1 MGKKSS
7 DPADVAGA
15 AKIEAKANREAAA
28 AEMYA
33 NKANQFNYLGGVEWT
48 PTYEKDPVTG
58 TTVTRWTQENSL
70 SPNAQAAVDPMMQ
83 QIADRAEM
91 ANALS
96 GRIYDEMGEAPDFD
110 QFGEATVAPAFGEYN
125 QITGR
130 EDYVDA
136 PVRGDYQD
144 AAVRG
149 DYREFEFDDSSRQ
162 AVEDAYY
169 NKEASRLDARYGN
182 EATEMEV
189 NLRSKGLRPGDQ
201 AYDSAM
207 ASFGTTKNDAYEQ
220 ARYNAIIG
228 GGEESDRA
236 YDQQFGVVDYFN
248 QQVDSTYGQDVDAI
262 ARLDSQTDQTYD
274 QELAAAE
281 YANQQIDQT
290 YNQGIGETEYAN
302 QLLDSEY
309 DMRLGETEAANALR
323 DKKIEEYISKRG
335 FSLAEQDNLSPLN
348 DLTTLAGLIT
358 GQGVG
363 GKTDSGTGGG
373 GGGS

>member
-15 AKIEAKANREAAA
+15 AKIEAKANKEAAA

-48 PTYEKDPVTG
+48 PTYERDPVTG

-70 SPNAQAAVDPMMQ
+70 SPTAQAAVDPMMQ

-96 GRIYDEMGEAPDFD
+96 SRIYDEMGEAPDFD
-110 QFGEATVAPAFGEYN
+110 QFGEAQAGPVFGGYN
-125 QITGR
+125 AITGR

-149 DYREFEFDDSSRQ
+149 DYRDFEFDDSKRKEI
-162 AVEDAYY
+162 EDAYY
-169 NKEASRLDARYGN
+169 AKEASRLDPQYAK
-182 EATEMEV
+182 EAQEMEV

-201 AYDSAM
+201 VYDSTM

-220 ARYNAIIG
+220 ARYNAILG
-228 GGEESDRA
+228 GGAESDRQ
-236 YDQQFGVVDYFN
+236 YEQQFGVVDYFN
-248 QQVDSTYGQDVDAI
+248 NQIDNIYNQDVAAVD
-262 ARLDSQTDQTYD
+262 RLDAQTDQTYN
-274 QELAAAE
+274 QQLAAAE

-290 YNQGIGETEYAN
+290 YNQGLGETEYAN

-309 DMRLGETEAANALR
+309 AMAQGETEAANAAR
-323 DKKIEEYISKRG
+323 DKAIEEYIAKRG
-335 FSLAEQDNLSPLN
+335 YSLAEQDSLSPLN

-363 GKTDSGTGGG
+363 GKTDSGTS
-373 GGGS
+373 GSGS